1 MNFEQP
7 SIARSPESR
16 NNQLFLQ
23 HLEIELS
30 RLIREGKI
38 SHEQADDKR
47 RSAAMIESGLSDDP
61 RQDAIL
67 FSQAGIA
74 DATEIIESYGATS
87 DSTLSD
93 IETESSEL
101 SPKDIFVIA
110 LNRELTE
117 MVTRGVISS
126 EAADEKRRAASLIET
141 AFSDDPEHDAMI
153 FAMAGI
159 ANEDEMIEILGKK

>member
-1 MNFEQP
+1 
-7 SIARSPESR
+7 
-16 NNQLFLQ
+16 
-23 HLEIELS
+23 
-30 RLIREGKI
+30 
-38 SHEQADDKR
+38 
-47 RSAAMIESGLSDDP
+47 MIESGLSDDP